1 MGRCNYKNV
10 QTNVGEI
17 ERAEQVTDL
26 TSITVNCSE
35 DNKMRVGQGR
45 VGVESGAG
53 VITRAGWQDIRGN
66 NMTASPLSYLLVQ
79 SPVWAGAAGG

>member
-1 MGRCNYKNV
+1 MVYNSVLGKMGRCNYKNV

-17 ERAEQVTDL
+17 ERAEQVSDL

-45 VGVESGAG
+45 VG
-53 VITRAGWQDIRGN
+53 
-66 NMTASPLSYLLVQ
+66 
-79 SPVWAGAAGG
+79 